1 MALSTISGTTGITDS
16 TITSAKL
23 ADFSAAVDLNGVEL
37 ILDAD
42 ADTSISADTDD
53 QIDIKISGADDF
65 TFTANAFNVL
75 TGSHATFA
83 DSANAK
89 FGTGSDM
96 LLYHDGTNSY
106 ITNSQGALKI
116 ATETSG
122 IAVTIGHTTSEVT
135 VADNLTVTGTLTLGS
150 NAELTEAEFE
160 LLDGLTAG
168 TAIASKVVTTDAN
181 IDSTGMRNLTISGE
195 LDAATLDISGN
206 ADIDGTLEA
215 DAYTVDGTAL
225 NEYIADTVGAM
236 VTSNTESGITVAY
249 QDGDNTLD
257 FTVGTL
263 NQDTT
268 GTAAVAT
275 VATTVTITD
284 NESTDEN
291 NVIVFVAGADSDGGN
306 VGLESDGHLTYN
318 PSSGTLTTT
327 NLVTSGTHT
336 VTDSVTMTASNA
348 VVFEGSTADAYET
361 TLTTID
367 TTGSDK
373 TISLPNVSGTLPVLA
388 AVSATAITATPAEIN
403 LIDGGTARGTTAV
416 ASGDGILI
424 NDGGTMN
431 MTNVDTVSTYFS
443 SHSVGGGNIVTTGA
457 LNSGSITSGFGTIDT
472 GSSTITT
479 TGDITGG
486 TFAATTDTAAGD
498 NASIGYTSGEGL
510 ILTGQ
515 GSTSDITLKN
525 DADATVFT
533 VPTGTDDILFPD
545 AAKAM
550 FGASSDLSIY
560 HDGSHS
566 YIEENGTGDLIIK
579 GTSLKLRSTGNE
591 DFVVC
596 TADGSVAIRHN
607 DAVKLETTS
616 AGATVTGV
624 LTATLQANAIDS
636 DHYVDGSIDT
646 AHIADNQITADKLSH
661 SMGDCSTMGFTY
673 LGLDGGDH
681 IHFDNNATMRFT
693 VNGNEE
699 MRLEADG
706 DLHADGDVIAYST
719 TISDERLKENIQP
732 IEDALSKVRQLNGVT
747 FTYKADGKESA
758 GLIAQD
764 VEKVLPSAVSEK
776 QLPLKQDDGQEY
788 KVLQYDQT
796 IGLLVESIKELTAKV
811 EELQKQ

>member
-1 MALSTISGTTGITDS
+1 
-16 TITSAKL
+16 
-23 ADFSAAVDLNGVEL
+23 
-37 ILDAD
+37 
-42 ADTSISADTDD
+42 
-53 QIDIKISGADDF
+53 
-65 TFTANAFNVL
+65 
-75 TGSHATFA
+75 
-83 DSANAK
+83 
-89 FGTGSDM
+89 
-96 LLYHDGTNSY
+96 
-106 ITNSQGALKI
+106 
-116 ATETSG
+116 
-122 IAVTIGHTTSEVT
+122 
-135 VADNLTVTGTLTLGS
+135 
-150 NAELTEAEFE
+150 
-160 LLDGLTAG
+160 
-168 TAIASKVVTTDAN
+168 
-181 IDSTGMRNLTISGE
+181 
-195 LDAATLDISGN
+195 
-206 ADIDGTLEA
+206 
-215 DAYTVDGTAL
+215 
-225 NEYIADTVGAM
+225 
-236 VTSNTESGITVAY
+236 
-249 QDGDNTLD
+249 
-257 FTVGTL
+257 
-263 NQDTT
+263 
-268 GTAAVAT
+268 
-275 VATTVTITD
+275 
-284 NESTDEN
+284 
-291 NVIVFVAGADSDGGN
+291 
-306 VGLESDGHLTYN
+306 
-318 PSSGTLTTT
+318 
-327 NLVTSGTHT
+327 
-336 VTDSVTMTASNA
+336 
-348 VVFEGSTADAYET
+348 
-361 TLTTID
+361 
-367 TTGSDK
+367 
-373 TISLPNVSGTLPVLA
+373 
-388 AVSATAITATPAEIN
+388 
-403 LIDGGTARGTTAV
+403 
-416 ASGDGILI
+416 
-424 NDGGTMN
+424 MN